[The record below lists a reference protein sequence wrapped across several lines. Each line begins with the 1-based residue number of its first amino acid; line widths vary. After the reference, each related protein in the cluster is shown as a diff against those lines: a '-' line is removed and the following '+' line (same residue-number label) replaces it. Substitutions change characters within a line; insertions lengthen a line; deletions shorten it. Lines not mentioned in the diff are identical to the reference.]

1 MQRIGVK
8 VFPIEPDRWIAVIDA
23 PEGPFSTEAV
33 TLGQVAASRLTRLT
47 VIGVR

>member
-8 VFPIEPDRWIAVIDA
+8 VFPIAPDRWIAVIDA

-33 TLGQVAASRLTRLT
+33 TPGQVAASRLTRLT

>member
-33 TLGQVAASRLTRLT
+33 TLGQVAASRLTRPT